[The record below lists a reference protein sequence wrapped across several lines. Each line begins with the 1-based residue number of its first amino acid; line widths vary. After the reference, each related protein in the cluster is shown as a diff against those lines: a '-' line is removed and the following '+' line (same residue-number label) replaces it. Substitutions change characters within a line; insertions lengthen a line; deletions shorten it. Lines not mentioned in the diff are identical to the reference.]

1 MIRVTEPWIFRPMP
15 NRIEITDRPT
25 LASQVFE
32 QLYEDIASLELLPG
46 TKLSE
51 ADIARKYGV
60 SPQPVRDAFHRLS
73 SIDLLLIQP
82 QRASKVRGFSMSRIE
97 DARFIRLSVEL
108 EVSRRAC
115 EVWDKSRDEKLQRNL
130 GQQRRC
136 VETRNGDG
144 MQSLDYE
151 FHRLLCEL
159 GGCPRAYA
167 TIKQQKQKM
176 DRLCVLEHGHK
187 VNGMESILEDHESIA
202 SALKTKSVDAV
213 MAAAR
218 KHLGRLDETIK
229 FIHATHSEYFE
240 PE

>member
-1 MIRVTEPWIFRPMP
+1 MP
-15 NRIEITDRPT
+15 DKLDITDRPT
-25 LASQVFE
+25 LASQVFD
-32 QLYEDIASLELLPG
+32 QLYEDIASLKLLPG

-51 ADIARKYGV
+51 ADIARRYDV
-60 SPQPVRDAFHRLS
+60 SPQPVRDAFHRLN
-73 SIDLLLIQP
+73 SIDLLLIRP

-115 EVWDKSRDEKLQRNL
+115 EVWDTTRDAALQENL
-130 GQQRRC
+130 ERQKQC
-136 VETRNGDG
+136 VETRDGDG

-159 GGCPRAYA
+159 AGCPRAFA
-167 TIKQQKQKM
+167 TIKQQKQKL
-176 DRLCVLEHGHK
+176 DRLCVLEQDHK
-187 VNGMESILEDHESIA
+187 VNGMEAILQDHQSIA
-202 SALKTKSVDAV
+202 LALKTKSVDAV
-213 MAAAR
+213 LAAAR

-240 PE
+240 TE

>member
-1 MIRVTEPWIFRPMP
+1 MP
-15 NRIEITDRPT
+15 NKIDISDRPT
-25 LASQVFE
+25 LASRVFE
-32 QLYEDIASLELLPG
+32 QLYEDIAALRLLPG

-82 QRASKVRGFSMSRIE
+82 QRASKVRGFSMSKIE
-97 DARFIRLSVEL
+97 EARFIRLSVEL

-115 EVWDKSRDEKLQRNL
+115 EVWDLSRDAALQKNL
-130 GQQRRC
+130 EMQSRC
-136 VETRNGDG
+136 VETRNGDR

-159 GGCPRAYA
+159 GGCPGAFDI
-167 TIKQQKQKM
+167 IKQQKQKL
-176 DRLCVLEHGHK
+176 DRLCVLEYDHRVKGL
-187 VNGMESILEDHESIA
+187 ESIFDDHQSIA
-202 SALKTKSVDAV
+202 LALKSKSVDAV
-213 MAAAR
+213 LATAR

-229 FIHATHSEYFE
+229 YIHATHSEYFE
-240 PE
+240 TE